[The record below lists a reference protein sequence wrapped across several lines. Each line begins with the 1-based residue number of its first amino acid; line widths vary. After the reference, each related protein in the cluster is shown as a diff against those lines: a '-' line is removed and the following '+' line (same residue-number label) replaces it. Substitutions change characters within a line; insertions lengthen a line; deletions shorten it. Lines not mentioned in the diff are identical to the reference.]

1 MTVRGPL
8 AVVLALLLAAQ
19 VVRNAAV
26 DALSAKSPDT
36 ASRIWRGHPDA
47 ELSLGMTQI
56 GRAAHEKRSADA
68 PVFASID
75 DAAIKAPL
83 APEPFLVH
91 GVQAQLAG
99 QTRVAEQNFLAA
111 ELRDPRSLPARYFLA
126 DIFYRAGDRARTLQ
140 QIATLARLTPNGPD
154 TLGPYL
160 AAYAADRSSW
170 PYLRKLFQ
178 SDANLEASSLVALA
192 GNAANADAVLAISD
206 PRRRST
212 KSAWLPVLLE
222 SLDKAGEYQQARTI
236 WADISGIPH
245 PPDATLYDW
254 RFADSRTPPPFNWR
268 LVSSTVGLA
277 ERQPGGRLHVI
288 FYGQE
293 DGVLASQLLVL
304 PAGSYQIAMSVS
316 GDPARTR
323 ALKWSIRCDKSD
335 KPLAE
340 IGLDQFARGA
350 WTFSV
355 PPQCGAQWLELS
367 GSTSDIAQQSD
378 VTVSGLRLAA
388 EKPNG

>member
-1 MTVRGPL
+1 MTVRGLL

-26 DALSAKSPDT
+26 DALSAKSPEA
-36 ASRIWRGHPDA
+36 ASRIWPGHPDA
-47 ELSLGMTQI
+47 ELSLGMTEI
-56 GRAAHEKRSADA
+56 GRAAHEKRSAGE

-75 DAAIKAPL
+75 DAAVKAPL

-91 GVQAQLAG
+91 GVRAQLAG
-99 QTRVAEQNFLAA
+99 RTTAAKLNFLAA

-126 DIFYRAGDRARTLQ
+126 DIFYRSGDPAGTLQ

-154 TLGPYL
+154 TLAPYL
-160 AAYAADRSSW
+160 AAYARDRLSW
-170 PYLRKLFQ
+170 PYLRQLFR

-192 GNAANADAVLAISD
+192 GNAANADAVLTLSD

-212 KSAWLPVLLE
+212 NSAWLPVLIE
-222 SLDKAGEYQQARTI
+222 SLTKAGQYGKARAI
-236 WADISGIPH
+236 WADTSRIPRQ
-245 PPDATLYDW
+245 PDVLLYDSG
-254 RFADSRTPPPFNWR
+254 FADSRTPPPFNWR

-304 PAGSYQIAMSVS
+304 PAGNYQITMSVS
-316 GDPARTR
+316 GDPGRTK
-323 ALKWSIRCDKSD
+323 ALKWSIRCDNAD

-340 IGLDQFARGA
+340 IGLGQAAARP
-350 WTFSV
+350 WTFTV
-355 PPQCGAQWLELS
+355 PAQCAGQWLELS
-367 GSTSDIAQQSD
+367 GVSSDIAQQSD
-378 VTVSGLRLAA
+378 VTISNLRLAA